1 MLPGRCCASGI
12 GGICAQILG
21 SFLGLCGMFRFRS
34 LRGRV
39 AVVVVV
45 GGWLSFLVFGEE
57 LTSAGGGGGGG
68 ASEGMTGRCMP
79 LRERGAVSG
88 EILLCGW

>member
-1 MLPGRCCASGI
+1 MLLGRCCASGI
-12 GGICAQILG
+12 DGICAQILG

-45 GGWLSFLVFGEE
+45 VGGWLSFLIFEGE
-57 LTSAGGGGGGG
+57 LSSAGGGGGGSG
-68 ASEGMTGRCMP
+68 GMIGKCMP
-79 LRERGAVSG
+79 FRGRGAASG
-88 EILLCGW
+88 EIPLCGS

>member
-1 MLPGRCCASGI
+1 MLLGRCCASGI
-12 GGICAQILG
+12 DEICAQILG

-45 GGWLSFLVFGEE
+45 GGWLSFLIFGGE
-57 LTSAGGGGGGG
+57 LSSAGGGGGGSG
-68 ASEGMTGRCMP
+68 GMIGKCMP
-79 LRERGAVSG
+79 FRERGAALG
-88 EILLCGW
+88 EIPLCGW